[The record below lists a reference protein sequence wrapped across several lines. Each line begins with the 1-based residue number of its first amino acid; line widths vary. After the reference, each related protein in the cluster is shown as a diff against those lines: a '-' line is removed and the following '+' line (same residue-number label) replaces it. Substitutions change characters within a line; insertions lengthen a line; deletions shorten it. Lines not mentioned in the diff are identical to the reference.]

1 MSDAAL
7 SALLAQ
13 VFPPAVARGICAVAR
28 ADMARLFHVEHSAV
42 EGAVPARQREFAAGR
57 IAARQAMG
65 RDLPVVMAEDR
76 APVWPAGVT
85 GSITHAGGWALA
97 VAGVADKLIGIDLE
111 VDAALPAE
119 VWETVLTASEHA
131 ALRDMPDAGR
141 WARVIFSAK
150 ECAYKAQYPR
160 TKQLFGF
167 EVFEVTLEPVA
178 GEFTVVF
185 QRDIASFAAG
195 DRLRGRYSIG
205 GGFIL
210 TGIA

>member
-1 MSDAAL
+1 M
-7 SALLAQ
+7 AQ
-13 VFPPAVARGICAVAR
+13 VFPPAVARGICAMAR
-28 ADMARLFHVEHSAV
+28 ADVARLFHVEHSAV
-42 EGAVPARQREFAAGR
+42 ESAVPARQREFAAGR

-85 GSITHAGGWALA
+85 GSVTHAGGWALA
-97 VAGVADKLIGIDLE
+97 VAGAADKLIGTDLE

-119 VWETVLTASEHA
+119 VWETVLTNSERA

-160 TKQLFGF
+160 TKQVFGF
-167 EVFEVTLEPVA
+167 EVFEIALEPVA
-178 GEFTVVF
+178 GEFTAVF
-185 QRDIASFAAG
+185 QRDIAPFAAG
-195 DRLRGRYSIG
+195 DCLRGRYSIG
-205 GGFIL
+205 GGFVL

>member
-1 MSDAAL
+1 M
-7 SALLAQ
+7 AQ

-28 ADMARLFHVEHSAV
+28 ADVARLFHVEHSAV
-42 EGAVPARQREFAAGR
+42 KSAVPARQREFAAGR
-57 IAARQAMG
+57 IAARAAMG

-76 APVWPAGVT
+76 APVWPEGMA

-97 VAGVADKLIGIDLE
+97 VAGTAERLIGIDLE

-119 VWETVLTASEHA
+119 VWETVLTNSERA
-131 ALRDMPDAGR
+131 ALRDMPDVGR

-150 ECAYKAQYPR
+150 ECAYKVQYPR
-160 TKQLFGF
+160 SNQVFGF
-167 EVFEVTLEPVA
+167 EVFEVTLEPDSGV
-178 GEFTVVF
+178 FTAVF
-185 QRDIASFAAG
+185 QRDIAPFAAG
-195 DRLRGRYSIG
+195 DCLRGRYSIG